1 MEYKSATKQRAK
13 FQCIWAAVY
22 KSKFTHQKTT
32 AKNGAQTARRAL
44 SQNLSAK
51 AWEPSNMST
60 NLPKQKQSHIH
71 KLPNSSTSHSQETNA
86 YNLSKLCYSN
96 RRCARPF
103 QASFPQHTQL
113 LIAIQELFSQQRHT
127 HSLSNKGTKSS
138 SKYKLQSIYILEVQM
153 IFFIPKYKIYI
164 QTS

>member
-13 FQCIWAAVY
+13 FQYIWAAVY
-22 KSKFTHQKTT
+22 ESKFTHQKTA

-44 SQNLSAK
+44 SQKLSIK

-96 RRCARPF
+96 RRCARPL

-127 HSLSNKGTKSS
+127 RSLSNKGTKSS
-138 SKYKLQSIYILEVQM
+138 SKYKLQSIYILELQM